1 MGAHTVGQF
10 VQSSQMYKY
19 WWNRGEHSYFN
30 NEYYK
35 TMTATQDYIIRSPDN
50 VRTFTRST
58 QCTMFMDRFMACLC

>member
-50 VRTFTRST
+50 VRTFTIYIYI
-58 QCTMFMDRFMACLC
+58 QCALWSWTDL

>member
-50 VRTFTRST
+50 VRN
-58 QCTMFMDRFMACLC
+58 